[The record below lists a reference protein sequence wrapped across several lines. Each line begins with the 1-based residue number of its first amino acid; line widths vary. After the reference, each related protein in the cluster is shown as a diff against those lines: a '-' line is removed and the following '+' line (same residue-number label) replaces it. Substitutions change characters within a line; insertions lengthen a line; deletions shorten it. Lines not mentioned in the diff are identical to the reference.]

1 MPDVPDPL
9 DVPSAPVGSDGAR
22 AGATLPRLTFLGHS
36 TVLVE
41 LGGVRVLTDPVLR
54 GRVVHLHRGAPP
66 VPRPSWDDVDLVVVS
81 HLHHDHCDLPTLR
94 ALGRDVRLVVPVG
107 AGAFLRKQG
116 FTDVTELPVGASLV
130 HDGVTVTATPA
141 VHDGRREPFGP
152 RAEAVGYVVTHGSG
166 RGEAS
171 VYFAGDTDIFD
182 GMREL
187 HPALD
192 VALIPVWGWGPNLGP
207 GHLTPREAA
216 RAVAL
221 LRPRYAVPVHWGTFF
236 PYGLQPFMPGL
247 LSHPPQAF
255 ARAVRALRL
264 DAEVLIANPGSSVA
278 FTP

>member
-1 MPDVPDPL
+1 MGTF
-9 DVPSAPVGSDGAR
+9 SFR
-22 AGATLPRLTFLGHS
+22 AGDDPDDAAAPLPQLTFLGHS

-54 GRVVHLHRGAPP
+54 GRVAHLRRIVRP
-66 VPRPSWDDVDLVVVS
+66 VPRAAWNDVDVVVIS

-94 ALGRDVRLVVPVG
+94 LLGPDVRLVVPVG
-107 AGAFLRKQG
+107 AGRFLRKQG
-116 FTDVTELPVGASLV
+116 FTDVTELAVGAS
-130 HDGVTVTATPA
+130 VTHADVTITATHA

-152 RAEAVGYVVTHGSG
+152 RAEAVGYLITHGEG
-166 RGEAS
+166 RAEAS

-182 GMREL
+182 GMAEI
-187 HPALD
+187 HPELD

-221 LRPRYAVPVHWGTFF
+221 LRPRYAVPVHWGTLF
-236 PYGLQPFMPGL
+236 PIGLQGFMPAL
-247 LSHPPQAF
+247 LTHPPLAF
-255 ARAVRALRL
+255 ERAVRALRL
-264 DAEVLIANPGSSVA
+264 DVEVLIANPGSPVA